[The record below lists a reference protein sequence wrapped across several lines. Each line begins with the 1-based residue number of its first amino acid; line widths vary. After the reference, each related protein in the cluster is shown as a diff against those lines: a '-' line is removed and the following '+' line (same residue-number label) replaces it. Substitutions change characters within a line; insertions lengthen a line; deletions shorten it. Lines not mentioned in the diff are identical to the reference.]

1 MREVPCT
8 QRRKADAHM
17 SFLEVHRVK
26 YVAHVN
32 IQLRQSVLD
41 PQGETVRSA
50 LASMG
55 YGGVQKVRI
64 GKRIR
69 VELEAASTAEC
80 REIVDE
86 ISRRVLV
93 TTNMETYEY
102 EIRDESGE

>member
-55 YGGVQKVRI
+55 YGGGAKSRTGQ
-64 GKRIR
+64 RIR
-69 VELEAASTAEC
+69 VGAGGGSMGEGGE
-80 REIVDE
+80 VVGG
-86 ISRRVLV
+86 ISRRVAGDPD
-93 TTNMETYEY
+93 MEAYVY
-102 EIRDESGE
+102 